1 MPGGRPVNPYKAQ
14 TFAKKFVANNFNATK
29 TIQEMQPAM
38 SRNVAKARGADILA
52 NATYKREIVKVLE
65 ENGLTDEDISRHLRR
80 NYTQSDN
87 YSASNQAIEIYAKM
101 KGIFAPEVKETRTL
115 NLSGKDAIALLND
128 KIQEL
133 TKLKDELE
141 HKQHTLPDEQNSP
154 S

>member
-1 MPGGRPVNPYKAQ
+1 MAGRTVNPYKAQ
-14 TFAKKFVANNFNATK
+14 TFARKYVANGFNASK
-29 TIQEMQPAM
+29 AIMEMKPGM
-38 SRNVAKARGADILA
+38 SIDTARARAAEVLS
-52 NATYKREIVKVLE
+52 NHSYKREIVKVLE
-65 ENGLTDEDISRHLRR
+65 ENGLTDEDISIHLKR

-141 HKQHTLPDEQNSP
+141 HKQHTLADEQNSP